1 MKQTKSSFIKIR
13 VSEEEHE
20 RIDQLADQRNLSVSE
35 YVRNCSLN
43 EKTIVVVDRAPI
55 IIQHLSRL
63 SDLVNSFQVS
73 LQPRDQEELKNLI
86 HEEVREL
93 WQSLK

>member
-20 RIDQLADQRNLSVSE
+20 RINQLAAQRNLSVSE

-55 IIQHLSRL
+55 IIQHLSQL